1 MKISLGVSSSSYNRI
16 TWGCFRN
23 LGTKELC
30 PVSKWTS
37 SSSHRFN
44 RLGLALQDLD
54 FPSDLFM
61 HVHVL
66 HLSLVDDLD
75 SHLMWML
82 HRVVLFHMPTQNWK
96 CGFRSIIKTST
107 KPDGQYQVFNK
118 AHTFCPVVVCSA
130 ILTYTKSIPRNPLPC
145 RQGVHV
151 TNRIEK
157 FHKTLRI
164 CVSTEATSQLQE
176 PFWAGFFDA
185 HQQTIHADSYIYI
198 IYHVSYL
205 TNTTYPDVNIYHFGS
220 TPFPAALPKVPT
232 PSVLEI
238 WNQGIRT
245 NRPK

>member
-1 MKISLGVSSSSYNRI
+1 MNAPQGGFVAHADSKLEVWIQKYNKDQHKAWRAGSI
-16 TWGCFRN
+16 
-23 LGTKELC
+23 
-30 PVSKWTS
+30 
-37 SSSHRFN
+37 RF
-44 RLGLALQDLD
+44 
-54 FPSDLFM
+54 
-61 HVHVL
+61 
-66 HLSLVDDLD
+66 
-75 SHLMWML
+75 
-82 HRVVLFHMPTQNWK
+82 
-96 CGFRSIIKTST
+96 ST
-107 KPDGQYQVFNK
+107 K
-118 AHTFCPVVVCSA
+118 HTPSVPSWCARPSWPTRNQSPGNVEW
-130 ILTYTKSIPRNPLPC
+130 NPLPC
-145 RQGVHV
+145 RQGVQV

-245 NRPK
+245 NRQK